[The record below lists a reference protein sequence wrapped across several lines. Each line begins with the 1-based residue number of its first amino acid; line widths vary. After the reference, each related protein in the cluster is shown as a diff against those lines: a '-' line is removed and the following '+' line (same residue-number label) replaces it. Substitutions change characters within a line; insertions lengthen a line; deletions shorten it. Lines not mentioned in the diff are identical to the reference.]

1 MPAGGKLQLKLIKI
15 DRVGIEIGQRQGDA
29 LIPAGRTQLA
39 CRNNYPFLFLN
50 RIITLLL
57 RFRSNLIRFLISRD
71 MVFRF
76 GLQVRASGYQYHH
89 RRELQV
95 LAQPHLQRHPL
106 SRLVPKRPALM

>member
-50 RIITLLL
+50 RIIALLL

-71 MVFRF
+71 IVFRF
-76 GLQVRASGYQYHH
+76 GLQAISIIIGGNFRFWLNLICSVIRCLVLC
-89 RRELQV
+89 RRG
-95 LAQPHLQRHPL
+95 QR
-106 SRLVPKRPALM
+106 

>member
-1 MPAGGKLQLKLIKI
+1 
-15 DRVGIEIGQRQGDA
+15 VGIEIGQRQGDA

-71 MVFRF
+71 IVFRF
-76 GLQVRASGYQYHH
+76 GLQAISIIIGGNFGSGSTSSAASSVVVLC
-89 RRELQV
+89 RRGQSREFY
-95 LAQPHLQRHPL
+95 RNL
-106 SRLVPKRPALM
+106 SGGKTEE